1 MTSWAPL
8 LHLAPAGVL
17 AQPAAAGA
25 AIMPV
30 PAYRYVYEPN
40 RILVID
46 ANTGIAVRA
55 IPR

>member
-1 MTSWAPL
+1 L